1 MIRQSPITTKPKSAD
16 WHGAYEVK
24 MISSQHAGALKTI
37 HNRFRKTDVV
47 WAITGSLS
55 FVLQGLELEV
65 NDIDLQTDAAGAYE
79 IERVF
84 TEKIIRRVEFSRSDR
99 IASHWGELNID

>member
-1 MIRQSPITTKPKSAD
+1 
-16 WHGAYEVK
+16 
-24 MISSQHAGALKTI
+24 MISSLHGRALKTI
-37 HNRFRKTDVV
+37 HNRLRKTDVV